1 MDQEIAKTKDTEAV
15 SEAAI
20 LSAAEWARL
29 CGVSRRVSSAELDE
43 QIGLLMWRLQGT
55 FSRQER
61 RNGYQC
67 LEVLLSRKYA
77 GGRTGLTRRVEVIV
91 SGGG

>member
-1 MDQEIAKTKDTEAV
+1 MKQNETKTS

-29 CGVSRRVSSAELDE
+29 CGGSRRVSSADLDE
-43 QIGLLMWRLQGT
+43 QIGLLLWWLQGT
-55 FSRQER
+55 LSRQQQREV
-61 RNGYQC
+61 YQR

-77 GGRTGLTRRVEVIV
+77 EGMQ
-91 SGGG
+91 